1 MCLGAS
7 ARAANENA
15 RRRYAYENERRERN
29 WMQSLSVYNAKKV
42 KYEED
47 VVNASLAQAA
57 ATTKQQQEMDIARGT
72 AQLKYAEL
80 FRKLI
85 EDSASSKLAASGV
98 TGQSAERRRVLDYA
112 KTGRDISKIAREV
125 QLNDY
130 ELGRKSAKQIAYYQ
144 AFKNQSF
151 AKVAFQPVETPAPPQ
166 PVMQS
171 VGAAAFMDALS
182 IGGQIAGIYSA
193 FSDRR
198 LKENIK
204 KIGESISGLGIYT
217 FNYIGQASKY
227 IGTMADEVLKVKPE
241 AVTIR
246 DGYMAVRYDLIDV
259 NFEVA

>member
-7 ARAANENA
+7 ARTANANA

-29 WMQSLSVYNAKKV
+29 WMQSLSIYNAQKV

-57 ATTKQQQEMDIARGT
+57 ATTQQQQAMDIARGT

-85 EDSASSKLAASGV
+85 EDSASRKLAASGV

-112 KTGRDISKIAREV
+112 KTSREISEISRKVTLNERALAKQTAADISK
-125 QLNDY
+125 
-130 ELGRKSAKQIAYYQ
+130 YQ
-144 AFKNQSF
+144 GFKEAAF
-151 AKVAFQPVETPAPPQ
+151 AKVAFQPQQDVAPPQ

-182 IGGQIAGIYSA
+182 IGTSIATAGNS
-193 FSDRR
+193 F
-198 LKENIK
+198 
-204 KIGESISGLGIYT
+204 GLWGP
-217 FNYIGQASKY
+217 
-227 IGTMADEVLKVKPE
+227 GT
-241 AVTIR
+241 
-246 DGYMAVRYDLIDV
+246 
-259 NFEVA
+259 